1 MQTASASGRYAPRLN
16 PHSFALPPDCVALHF
31 IPLLAVPLRTQRRL
45 RRRRL

>member
-16 PHSFALPPDCVALHF
+16 PPSFALPPDSIALDF
-31 IPLLAVPLRTQRRL
+31 LSLLAVPLRTQRRL